1 MKIARM
7 LVVSVAVLGV
17 ASWANLAHA
26 DGKAKFESTCAT
38 DCHEKDDFKGESAA
52 DLTKKIKEIV
62 ATGKME
68 NGKKHKEALKL
79 TDAEIAELAAYLSK

>member
-17 ASWANLAHA
+17 ASWANVAQA
-26 DGKAKFESTCAT
+26 DGKAKFDSTCAT

-52 DLTKKIKEIV
+52 DLTAKIKNIV
-62 ATGKME
+62 TTGKMA
-68 NGKKHKEALKL
+68 NGKVHKEKVKL
-79 TDAEIAELAAYLSK
+79 TDAEITEIAAYLSK